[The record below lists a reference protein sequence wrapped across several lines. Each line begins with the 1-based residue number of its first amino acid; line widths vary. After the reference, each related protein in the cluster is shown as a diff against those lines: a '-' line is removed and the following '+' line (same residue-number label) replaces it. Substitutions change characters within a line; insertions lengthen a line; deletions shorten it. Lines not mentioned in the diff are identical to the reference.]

1 MANTAEI
8 ILKVNNLT
16 TVFRSKSG
24 SLKAVDDVSFSLRQ
38 GEIFGLVGESGSG
51 KSATC
56 RSIIGLIKDPPG
68 RIVSGSVM
76 YGEKNLLTLPE
87 SKMRYIRGAQISM
100 IFQDPMTALNPVMRV
115 GRQIMETFLE
125 HTRISNKEAKS
136 KAIEL
141 LKLVGVPAAEDRFND
156 YPHNF
161 SGGMRQRVLIAMA
174 LALRPRILLADEPTT
189 ALDVTIQDQIL
200 KLILSLQMQFNL
212 SVIMVSHNL
221 GVITQTCGR
230 LAVMYAGQILEIG
243 TTKSLFKN
251 PRHPYTQA
259 LLESIPGEG
268 KKSARLKSIKGS
280 PPFLASPPSGC
291 RFHPRCPFVE
301 EDCKH
306 TTYHLREVL
315 DSQFSACIKDR
326 FN

>member
-1 MANTAEI
+1 MVNTVEA
-8 ILKVNNLT
+8 ILEVNNLV
-16 TVFRSKSG
+16 TVFRTKLG
-24 SLKAVDDVSFSLRQ
+24 VVKAVDDVSFSLGR

-51 KSATC
+51 KSVTC

-76 YGEKNLLTLPE
+76 YKEKNLLTLPE
-87 SKMRYIRGAQISM
+87 SKMRNIRGAQISM

-115 GRQIMETFLE
+115 GRQIMEAFLE
-125 HTRISNKEAKS
+125 HTRIGYKEAKS
-136 KAIEL
+136 KSIDF

-200 KLILSLQMQFNL
+200 KLILSLQMEFDL

-221 GVITQTCGR
+221 GVIAQTCGR

-243 TTKSLFKN
+243 TTKSLFN
-251 PRHPYTQA
+251 HPRHPYTQA
-259 LLESIPGEG
+259 LLESIPSEG

-280 PPFLASPPSGC
+280 PPFMVSPPSGC

-306 TTYHLREVL
+306 TIYHLREVS
-315 DSQFSACIKDR
+315 DSQFSACIKNR
-326 FN
+326 FD